1 MVSHTHTI
9 SMSIHNPDH
18 FTKAEWE
25 KLPLHPCEPKHVQ
38 TEQFVVFPAGMGT
51 DPLLPYV
58 KVPVPH
64 GGFIIHF
71 QGLSVSPLRSPSDR
85 RGKKSSQ
92 VLFAQEGI
100 QEQLSKLIS

>member
-9 SMSIHNPDH
+9 SMSLHNPDH
-18 FTKAEWE
+18 FTRAEGE

-71 QGLSVSPLRSPSDR
+71 SGPLSIPFEIP
-85 RGKKSSQ
+85 
-92 VLFAQEGI
+92 
-100 QEQLSKLIS
+100 